1 MYEHDATEEA
11 FKNGADYM
19 KATIVERLIQ
29 LKSEAMGTE
38 RMVISAVIEL
48 IRKMEVRV

>member
-11 FKNGADYM
+11 FKNGADFM
-19 KATIVERLIQ
+19 KATILERLTQ
-29 LKSEAMGTE
+29 LKGDALGTE
-38 RMVISAVIEL
+38 RMVLSAVINI